1 MARGPRARR
10 GTRWCRPW
18 LSRRRTYRRSRPPR
32 SGPRPRAPDPRAAP
46 AAGPLPGR
54 RSRTSLSLLGWTI
67 LDLWHR
73 VPLWG
78 MSLMALGVTREG
90 LFARFRRVTMQSH
103 GRPPATTHSAIEVAA
118 FALFEERGYE
128 ATTMDDIAEAVRVG
142 RRTLFRYY
150 PSKNDLHWGAF
161 DDSLREFRRSFREM
175 PRDRD
180 LFDVVRDAVIA
191 FNSFDEAALPAHRRR
206 MRLLLGTPALLAHS
220 ELRYAAWRSVV
231 AEYVA
236 ERLQLLPDGL
246 LPALAGARA
255 PAVRGA

>member
-1 MARGPRARR
+1 
-10 GTRWCRPW
+10 
-18 LSRRRTYRRSRPPR
+18 
-32 SGPRPRAPDPRAAP
+32 
-46 AAGPLPGR
+46 
-54 RSRTSLSLLGWTI
+54 
-67 LDLWHR
+67 
-73 VPLWG
+73 

-90 LFARFRRVTMQSH
+90 LFAIFRRVTMQSH

-150 PSKNDLHWGAF
+150 PSKNDILWGQF

-191 FNSFDEAALPAHRRR
+191 FNSFDEAALPQHRRR

-246 LPALAGARA
+246 LPVLAGRVALAVAISAYEQWLAEEDASLAALIEEAAEGLRSLIPDHRP
-255 PAVRGA
+255 PASRSRRSRQVQAT